1 MKDHHSTPCRKWIVF
16 ACVGY
21 LLFNACVA
29 FSADDGDV
37 TLSLHEADIQ
47 DLVRWASSVTN
58 KTIIIHPAVKGS
70 VTVVAG
76 EPITRDEAYRVFLSV
91 LQVHG
96 FAVIN
101 AGKAL
106 KVVPANIGKEDDVS
120 LLSEGSR
127 SPDDIVVRIIKVKNI
142 AANDVMALVKPML
155 PQSAHLA
162 SYPGTNTLL
171 IASRA
176 SKVAQISEII
186 KRLDQAGTIDIEM
199 IAVKYASALD
209 LSQTLTKLI
218 PASTSSGQ
226 PHPTSLAVDERSNS
240 ILMTGDPVS
249 RKQIRALIQRLDQ
262 PLAGDGNTQVIFL
275 QYARA
280 TQLVAILES
289 VSGSLTK
296 AEKDQRL
303 AQADISIRADESLN
317 SLIITAPPSVL
328 STIKGVIAKLD
339 VRRAQVLVEA
349 LIVEVNEDRSRDLGV
364 EWRSNYTDGEEES
377 IFGGFSSF
385 PGAVSPFEPDASG
398 EISLGRGLS
407 LGYFRGTDL
416 RSIIRALEGDAS
428 ANILSKPSI
437 LAMDNEEAKIL
448 VGENVPFITGSQNRQ
463 GDLDPFQTIQR
474 QDIGV
479 VLKIKPHIN
488 NSDSV
493 TLQVDHQGQTLL
505 EVESADISALSENWQ
520 WPEPVKLMA
529 ADGKTDIYGL
539 LFRPS
544 DFSPDKRY
552 PVINFINSGPWLSVV
567 PKGSFHTSRGYA
579 ERHYFYSAAMA
590 ELGFIV
596 LNLDSRG
603 SPLRSKAFLD
613 ESYGWI
619 PASANTDDHAGAIQQ
634 LAQRYPYMDINRVGI
649 CTQLYGSGLQN
660 FLERQDLYKVCV
672 QMSLLDN
679 RLIGCTI
686 EGDKWE
692 GINGPSTDKYHYPEV
707 LVNQLKGK
715 LMLMQSI
722 TSPVSTAYPSTATF
736 RVVEA
741 LQKANKAFEML
752 MIPGSPSGSP
762 CSGYMTRR
770 GWDFL
775 VKHLL
780 KATPPTAFELIDM
793 KMSSAD
799 K

>member
-47 DLVRWASSVTN
+47 DLVRWASSVTK

-76 EPITRDEAYRVFLSV
+76 EPMTRDEAYRVFLSV

-127 SPDDIVVRIIKVKNI
+127 SPDDIVMRIIKVKNI

-176 SKVAQISEII
+176 AKVAQISEII
-186 KRLDQAGTIDIEM
+186 KRLDQAGTIDMEM

-240 ILMTGDPVS
+240 ILITGDPVS

-349 LIVEVNEDRSRDLGV
+349 LIVEVNEDRSRDLGI

-493 TLQVDHQGQTLL
+493 TLQIDQT
-505 EVESADISALSENWQ
+505 VESISQNDAATADIVTNKSEISTRALIDNNQILVLGGLIRDEVVKSESKVPLLGSLPLLGRLFKSTSN
-520 WPEPVKLMA
+520 KTIKKNLMVF
-529 ADGKTDIYGL
+529 IH
-539 LFRPS
+539 
-544 DFSPDKRY
+544 
-552 PVINFINSGPWLSVV
+552 PVILRDAKSSYEATRERYEYMQESQNEFRNRFDLFETEPNSPQLGELPILDKA
-567 PKGSFHTSRGYA
+567 PTS
-579 ERHYFYSAAMA
+579 E
-590 ELGFIV
+590 
-596 LNLDSRG
+596 
-603 SPLRSKAFLD
+603 
-613 ESYGWI
+613 
-619 PASANTDDHAGAIQQ
+619 
-634 LAQRYPYMDINRVGI
+634 VGR
-649 CTQLYGSGLQN
+649 
-660 FLERQDLYKVCV
+660 EK
-672 QMSLLDN
+672 
-679 RLIGCTI
+679 
-686 EGDKWE
+686 
-692 GINGPSTDKYHYPEV
+692 
-707 LVNQLKGK
+707 
-715 LMLMQSI
+715 
-722 TSPVSTAYPSTATF
+722 
-736 RVVEA
+736 
-741 LQKANKAFEML
+741 
-752 MIPGSPSGSP
+752 
-762 CSGYMTRR
+762 
-770 GWDFL
+770 
-775 VKHLL
+775 
-780 KATPPTAFELIDM
+780 
-793 KMSSAD
+793 
-799 K
+799 